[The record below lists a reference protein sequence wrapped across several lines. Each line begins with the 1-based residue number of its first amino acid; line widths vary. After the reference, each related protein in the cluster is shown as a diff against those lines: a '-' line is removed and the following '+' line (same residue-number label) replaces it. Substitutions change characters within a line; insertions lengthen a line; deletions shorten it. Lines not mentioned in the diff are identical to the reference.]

1 MNKRT
6 KIITIAAIA
15 VVVAIFAVWICVS
28 RKNKTNMVA
37 TTGQENNMPSED
49 VLTASSTDAI
59 VTTTTSTA
67 PKTTISNIKTNGDA
81 VSQSYTDALKIYSAS
96 GYRMQFVNCQATPGQ
111 LTIKKGQKFMID
123 NRDSKP
129 HKFKVGSTSYSV
141 KGYGFVIATSKI
153 LGVNYIT
160 CDGGGAAKIN
170 VEP

>member
-1 MNKRT
+1 MNNKT
-6 KIITIAAIA
+6 KIITVSAIV
-15 VVVAIFAVWICVS
+15 VVVAIFAIWICVS
-28 RKNKTNMVA
+28 RKDKSDAAVNVEQGN
-37 TTGQENNMPSED
+37 GMPSED
-49 VLTASSTDAI
+49 VSASSTDAI
-59 VTTTTSTA
+59 ATTTTSTV
-67 PKTTISNIKTNGDA
+67 SNTKTNTYTKTSGDA

-129 HKFKVGSTSYSV
+129 HKFKVGSTLYSV
-141 KGYGFVIATSKI
+141 KAYGFAIATSKT
-153 LGVNYIT
+153 LGVNFIT